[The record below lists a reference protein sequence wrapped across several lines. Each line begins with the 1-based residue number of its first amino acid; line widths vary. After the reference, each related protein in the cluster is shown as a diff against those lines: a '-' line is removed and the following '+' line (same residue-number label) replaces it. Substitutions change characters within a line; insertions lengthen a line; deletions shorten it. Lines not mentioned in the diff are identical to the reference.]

1 MLFYGDPSDKFGV
14 GGILN
19 TFGVGVGGGRRF
31 CTPVLK
37 YIYIYIPVI
46 YSDVSIL
53 SQASDE
59 KKNQNWEYI
68 SNEYAGISTRT
79 RVSVNKLGR

>member
-19 TFGVGVGGGRRF
+19 TLGVGDGRGF
-31 CTPVLK
+31 CTPVL
-37 YIYIYIPVI
+37 IYPVI

>member
-19 TFGVGVGGGRRF
+19 TFGVREERGNF
-31 CTPVLK
+31 AHP
-37 YIYIYIPVI
+37 IYIPVI

-59 KKNQNWEYI
+59 KKTQNWGYI